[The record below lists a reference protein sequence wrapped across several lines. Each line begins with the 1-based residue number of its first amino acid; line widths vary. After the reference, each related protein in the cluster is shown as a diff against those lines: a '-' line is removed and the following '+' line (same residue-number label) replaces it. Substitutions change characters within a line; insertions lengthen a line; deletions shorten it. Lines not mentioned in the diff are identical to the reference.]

1 MARSGRAP
9 VRVTGIAQLKQ
20 RLQDMPDQIKD
31 SLVEAVK
38 ESAEAVRD
46 DVKRNVPVD
55 TRGSDSHHLKDA
67 VDIRYREG
75 GLVADVGWF
84 GRENSY
90 ATYVEFG
97 TRRRP
102 AQPSL
107 YPALERERG
116 RFAARLT
123 DEIRRALR

>member
-1 MARSGRAP
+1 MARSR
-9 VRVTGIAQLKQ
+9 VRVTGLPRLKQ
-20 RLQDMPDQIKD
+20 RLQGLPDEIRD
-31 SLVEAVK
+31 SVVEAVK
-38 ESAEAVRD
+38 EAAEAVRD

-55 TRGSDSHHLKDA
+55 TRGGDSHHLKDA
-67 VDIRYREG
+67 VDIRFREG
-75 GLVADVGWF
+75 GLVAEVGWF
-84 GRENSY
+84 GPENSY

-116 RFAARLT
+116 RFASRLT
-123 DEIRRALR
+123 EEVRRALR

>member
-1 MARSGRAP
+1 MARSG
-9 VRVTGIAQLKQ
+9 VRVTGIARTKE
-20 RLQDMPDQIKD
+20 RLQGLPDQIKD
-31 SLVEAVK
+31 SVVEAVK

-55 TRGSDSHHLKDA
+55 TRGGDSHHLKDA
-67 VDIRYREG
+67 VDIRFREG

-84 GRENSY
+84 GPENSY
-90 ATYVEFG
+90 ATYIEFG

-116 RFAARLT
+116 RLAARLT
-123 DEIRRALR
+123 EEVRRALR

>member
-1 MARSGRAP
+1 MAS
-9 VRVTGIAQLKQ
+9 VRVTGTARLKK
-20 RLQDMPDQIKD
+20 RLEGLPDQIKD
-31 SLVEAVK
+31 SVVEAVK

-55 TRGSDSHHLKDA
+55 TRGGDSHHLKDS
-67 VDIRYREG
+67 VDIRFREG
-75 GLVADVGWF
+75 GLAADVGWF
-84 GRENSY
+84 GPQNSY

-116 RFAARLT
+116 RFASRLT
-123 DEIRRALR
+123 EEVRRALR

>member
-1 MARSGRAP
+1 MAR
-9 VRVTGIAQLKQ
+9 VRVTGIPRLKK
-20 RLQDMPDQIKD
+20 RLEGLPGQIKD

-55 TRGSDSHHLKDA
+55 TRGGDSHHLKDA
-67 VDIRYREG
+67 VDIRFREG

-84 GRENSY
+84 GPENSY

-123 DEIRRALR
+123 DEVRRALR

>member
-1 MARSGRAP
+1 MARSG
-9 VRVTGIAQLKQ
+9 VRVTGIARTKQ
-20 RLQDMPDQIKD
+20 RLQGLPDEIRD
-31 SLVEAVK
+31 SVVEAVK
-38 ESAEAVRD
+38 DAAEAVRD
-46 DVKRNVPVD
+46 DVKRNVPFD
-55 TRGSDSHHLKDA
+55 TRGGDSHHLKDA
-67 VDIRYREG
+67 VDIRFREG

-84 GRENSY
+84 GPENSY

-116 RFAARLT
+116 RFEARLT
-123 DEIRRALR
+123 EEVRRALR